1 MPIKHETKPLSVLF
15 ICSILPPYT
24 GGAALQGSNIISTF
38 SEKFKNEFKQIN
50 VITEK
55 GCTIKSDNTLKIQSI
70 LFNYDSVS
78 NQDKSFIKQLINYL
92 IVIFNILFTKKD
104 IIHIHSRYVYAKYI
118 GKIIWL
124 SLLLSPSKVI
134 IDIQDRFYN
143 NFRFGHNF
151 VVCSEELLEYYSW
164 LKRKF
169 FIPMPA
175 KFPKIEDKRFKHKV
189 AYFGEITSNKGVI
202 ELINGYKKYLKDT
215 DNPLELHFYGSNT
228 LGEIFKEMIKN
239 IAKIKYLGV
248 IPHNRIFDKILE
260 YKAVILPS
268 KFEGLPRICLETMYC
283 NRIIVCH
290 KSIKQITPY
299 LSDQFILDD
308 IAPEYIKGALYNI
321 ESYDKQITYKYDFSI
336 HLPEN
341 TCKKLI
347 NLYQQVI
354 K

>member
-1 MPIKHETKPLSVLF
+1 MFIKKKSKPLKLLF
-15 ICSILPPYT
+15 ICSILPPHT
-24 GGAALQGSNIISTF
+24 GGAALQGSYILSTF
-38 SEKFKNEFKQIN
+38 SRKFRSEFNQIS
-50 VITEK
+50 VLTER
-55 GCTIKSDNTLKIQSI
+55 GCTIKSNNTLRIHSI
-70 LFNYDSVS
+70 LFNYDSVES
-78 NQDKSFIKQLINYL
+78 QDKIFIKQLINYL
-92 IVIFNILFTKKD
+92 IIIFYILFTRKD
-104 IIHIHSRYVYAKYI
+104 IIHIHARYVYAKYI
-118 GKIIWL
+118 GNIIWL

-228 LGEIFKEMIKN
+228 LGKIFKEMIKN

-299 LSDQFILDD
+299 LSDQFILGDFT
-308 IAPEYIKGALYNI
+308 PKTIKSVLFKI
-321 ESYDKQITYKYDFSI
+321 ESYDKQITYDYNFTI
-336 HLPEN
+336 HSPEK
-341 TCKKLI
+341 TCGKLI
-347 NLYQQVI
+347 NLYRRII